1 MTQLSL
7 FDTRITWT
15 PPFDNLNEIDTYTVS
30 YSDVRGLVS
39 PTSINSQPTS
49 VDVGN
54 LGIDNN
60 YTLTISA
67 TNGVG
72 VSEVS
77 SPIYFS
83 GVTSGK
89 YRYCTCNYIHVHV
102 RMQNYYTC
110 SVFA

>member
-15 PPFDNLNEIDTYTVS
+15 LPFDNLNEIDTYTVS

-39 PTSINSQPTS
+39 PTSINSQTTS

-54 LGIDNN
+54 LGIDTNF
-60 YTLTISA
+60 TLTISA

-72 VSEVS
+72 VSEGS
-77 SPIYFS
+77 LPIYFS
-83 GVTSGK
+83 SVTSGEH
-89 YRYCTCNYIHVHV
+89 RYCTCNYTYV
-102 RMQNYYTC
+102 RMQNYY